1 MRWLPNSLLRTTH
14 PFGHDKRQPPFPIPA
29 TFNLSLICSMKTKH
43 LAAAIASLLI
53 CQSAIAQWAT
63 KVSISQGRWLIN
75 GQPTNPNSAAEGLLM
90 NVRMVNATFEDASGQ
105 KPEFDATANA
115 EQFIANI
122 NDHAAHGV
130 NAFTLCLQG
139 GMPGYEGAVNSAFA
153 ADGSLRA
160 EYINRVERVIRA
172 CDKQG
177 IVVILG
183 CYYQRQSKLLRDEA
197 AIRSGL
203 VNVAKWIQSCGF
215 QNVVLEVANEYP
227 HDGFVHRVIRDPVG
241 QASLIRLVKET
252 APDLLVTASG
262 YGDGRIHAEVAEA
275 ADFLTPHWNGT
286 NVGDIP
292 TRVDDLRK
300 YGKPIVCN
308 EDDRVGEQ
316 AVAALH
322 ATVTS
327 GAGYGLML
335 KDHNQ
340 TYPFHFDGAA
350 DDEIFYAA
358 LRSITTGKADERA
371 PESPVSGTIEIP
383 PPESQGGWRIA
394 RTSEEIEAIAEMD
407 ASKIE
412 QLREWLLNSD
422 DRPFAAVVIR
432 HGTIALQVERGNSA
446 VSDTQN
452 IKSCAKA
459 ICATVLAIAAEQSQ
473 QGQTPNKMS
482 FDDKAFDL
490 LPWAHP
496 LSDPR
501 KAQSTVKQLLNH
513 TSGITPESTGVSNR
527 GPWDL
532 ILGHAGDER
541 NQRLA
546 FDPGSDL
553 DYGTHAFYHA
563 SLVCEHVTGKPYDQ
577 FAVENLLKPI
587 GAETWWFEFID
598 GDAAHGRH
606 PSHAIGLPARD
617 LARIGYCMLHNGRWG
632 QRQIIPEWFVRETA
646 APTHTVTGIKTF
658 GRDARSFSHGW
669 ELPGLLSGDQGHGIP
684 RDARFKPG
692 SGGQMIA
699 FVPSLDLVVARQTGG
714 SGQWAYEEF
723 LRRACDAVL
732 P

>member
-1 MRWLPNSLLRTTH
+1 MRL
-14 PFGHDKRQPPFPIPA
+14 FAA
-29 TFNLSLICSMKTKH
+29 TFV
-43 LAAAIASLLI
+43 SLLI
-53 CQSAIAQWAT
+53 CQSAAAQPAT
-63 KVSISQGRWLIN
+63 KVSISQDHWLID

-90 NVRMVNATFEDASGQ
+90 NVRMVNATFEDASGK
-105 KPEFDATANA
+105 KPDFDATANT
-115 EQFIANI
+115 ERFIASI
-122 NDHAAHGV
+122 PDYAAHGV
-130 NAFTLCLQG
+130 NACTLCLQG
-139 GMPGYEGAVNSAFA
+139 GMPGYEGAVNSAFTE
-153 ADGSLRA
+153 DGSLRA
-160 EYINRVERVIRA
+160 EYISRVERVIRA
-172 CDKQG
+172 CDRQG

-183 CYYQRQSKLLRDEA
+183 CYYQRQSKILRDEA

-203 VNVAKWIQSCGF
+203 VNAARWIQSRGF

-227 HDGFVHRVIRDPVG
+227 HDGFVHGVIRDPES

-262 YGDGRIHAEVAEA
+262 YGDGKIHAEVAEA

-286 NVGDIP
+286 AVEDIP
-292 TRVDDLRK
+292 ARVADLKK

-316 AVAALH
+316 AVAALR
-322 ATVTS
+322 ATVGS

-335 KDHNQ
+335 KDRNQ

-350 DDEIFYAA
+350 DDEVFYAA
-358 LRSITTGKADERA
+358 LRSITRGKADVRS
-371 PESPVSGTIEIP
+371 PEAPVSGTIAFP
-383 PPESQGGWRIA
+383 HPESQGGWRIVE
-394 RTSEEIEAIAEMD
+394 TPEDIEALAEMD
-407 ASKIE
+407 ASKLG
-412 QLREWLLNSD
+412 QLREWLLESD

-446 VSDTQN
+446 VSDTKN

-459 ICATVLAIAAEQSQ
+459 ICATVLAMAAEQSRR
-473 QGQTPNKMS
+473 GQTPHKMS
-482 FDDKAFDL
+482 FDDKAFEL

-501 KAQSTVKQLLNH
+501 KGQITVKQLLNH

-527 GPWDL
+527 GPWEL

-577 FAVENLLKPI
+577 FAIENLLMPI
-587 GAETWWFEFID
+587 GVEKWWFEFID
-598 GDAAHGRH
+598 GDTAHGRH
-606 PSHAIGLPARD
+606 PSHAMGLPARD
-617 LARIGYCMLHNGRWG
+617 LARVGYCMLHNGRWG
-632 QRQIIPEWFVRETA
+632 EQQVIPEWFVRETA

-658 GRDARSFSHGW
+658 GRDAVSFSHGW
-669 ELPGLLSGDQGHGIP
+669 ELPGLLSGDKGRGIP

-692 SGGQMIA
+692 SGGQLIA

-723 LRRACDAVL
+723 LRRACDAAL